1 MSSDLGTAV
10 NRLTGETAGGD
21 EPDILGITAEPRPAT
36 DGAID
41 VDAAGESPEAVAAF
55 VDESLLAALQVR
67 GALAELLEE
76 WDGRIHRGVPR
87 HVLRREISHVSRE
100 TGDLYDLNEFER
112 SLNEEIDQLV
122 WICVRPL
129 QDLRYEEVIQ
139 PVGRVRRPAR
149 GAAQQLSAHSEQ
161 WERWAPDF
169 PIPKEI
175 LASIREDDTDLYE
188 NRVARTLVSGSL
200 VHLNRRLQQLRSH
213 LTKNVQGR
221 LVLLTGWHWRQER
234 LRSSFDAQDVDTVI
248 EMLELAVAELES
260 MAARLAPLAQ
270 SPLFQG
276 TAPRGR
282 VHSLQITNVLR
293 RDARYR
299 RLPALWQ
306 LWSSTQ
312 DDDAQSQ
319 RRLDD
324 PSVSQRGMDVLTEV
338 LSAKA
343 LDWLGFVLDPSSGQY
358 RKGNSQITFTES
370 DGAIQLTIA
379 DAAGTRTVRLV
390 GLATPLQ
397 SGDQP
402 DPLLRARL
410 LDRWLNEHSEEVGP
424 LAVLHPTEAAD
435 ITIRG
440 HRDRTL
446 IDHTGLDDVEPGR
459 TWSVIP
465 ASPLLVD
472 TPERVTRFLRWH
484 LTAPLYE
491 RSVMRIAC
499 GELDRNDRKTLENLT
514 SCRLDGREL
523 VVERPWAQ
531 SDRELLAAMTARRPS
546 GWLAA
551 VDSVDALHDALLQCP
566 VYPTHGRAGTHF
578 DRRSNGTFVCRCT
591 RCRSEWGTN
600 ICGSCGATIP
610 FLRPGKAVPDGQN
623 PSDFF
628 GGDLLA
634 SLCEGAPASDVQPVE
649 SGPDLRVLICPKC
662 RECSKSSRYRE
673 CGRCAEHE
681 G

>member
-1 MSSDLGTAV
+1 MRSDSQPPV
-10 NRLTGETAGGD
+10 NRLTGQNASGD
-21 EPDILGITAEPRPAT
+21 EPNILGIKAKPRPEADVSVSVESVE
-36 DGAID
+36 DGA
-41 VDAAGESPEAVAAF
+41 AV
-55 VDESLLAALQVR
+55 VDESLLAALPVR
-67 GALAELLEE
+67 SALAEILDE

-87 HVLRREISHVSRE
+87 HVLRRETSHVSRD
-100 TGDLYDLNEFER
+100 TGGLYDLNEFER
-112 SLNEEIDQLV
+112 SLKEEIDQLV

-188 NRVARTLVSGSL
+188 NRVARTLVSGAL
-200 VHLNRRLQQLRSH
+200 VHLNRRLHQLRSH

-234 LRSSFDAQDVDTVI
+234 LRSSFDAQGVDTVI

-260 MAARLAPLAQ
+260 MAARLASLER

-276 TAPRGR
+276 TTQRGR
-282 VHSLQITNVLR
+282 VRSLRITNVLR
-293 RDARYR
+293 RDSRYR
-299 RLPALWQ
+299 RLPPLWR

-312 DDDAQSQ
+312 DDDAEDR

-324 PSVSQRGMDVLTEV
+324 PTVSERGMDVLTEI
-338 LSAKA
+338 LTAKA
-343 LDWLGFVLDPSSGQY
+343 LDWLGFVFDPASGRY
-358 RKGNSQITFTES
+358 LKGSTHITLGGS
-370 DGAIQLTIA
+370 DGTIQLTIV

-390 GLATPLQ
+390 GLATPLR

-402 DPLLRARL
+402 DPLLKARL
-410 LDRWLNEHSEEVGP
+410 LEAWLNEHADEIGP
-424 LAVLHPTEAAD
+424 LAVLHPADAAD
-435 ITIRG
+435 TNSLS
-440 HRDRTL
+440 HRERAL
-446 IDHTGLDDVEPGR
+446 IDHTGLDDIRPGR
-459 TWSVIP
+459 TWAVIP
-465 ASPLLVD
+465 ASPLLID

-484 LTAPLYE
+484 LTAPLYDG
-491 RSVMRIAC
+491 SVIRIAC
-499 GELDRNDRKTLENLT
+499 GELDRNDRKTLESLT

-523 VVERPWAQ
+523 VVVKPWGNN
-531 SDRELLAAMTARRPS
+531 DRERLVGMATRRPS
-546 GWLAA
+546 GWLSAI
-551 VDSVDALHDALLQCP
+551 DNVDALHEALLHCP
-566 VYPTHGRAGTHF
+566 VYPTHGRAHTHF
-578 DRRSNGTFVCRCT
+578 DRRDNGTFVCRCT

-600 ICGSCGATIP
+600 ICGSCGSTIP
-610 FLRPGKAVPDGQN
+610 FLRPGKAVPDGET

-649 SGPDLRVLICPKC
+649 GGPDRRVLICPKC
-662 RECSKSSRYRE
+662 RKCSKSSRYKE
-673 CGRCAEHE
+673 CARCAGHE
-681 G
+681 D